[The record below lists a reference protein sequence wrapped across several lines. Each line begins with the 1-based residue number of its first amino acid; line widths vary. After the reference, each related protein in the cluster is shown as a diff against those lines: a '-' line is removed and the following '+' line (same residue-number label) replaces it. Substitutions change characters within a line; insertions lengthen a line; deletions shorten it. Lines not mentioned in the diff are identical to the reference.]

1 MKKHLFTRVLSVLL
15 TIVLCVGN
23 IGPTIA
29 VAAEPEGKLT
39 FEKVENSGIALETQ
53 LEEAE
58 DIEEKPDYEDT
69 DVVRVSIILKKEST
83 LEAGYSTQGIGE
95 NKLAMAYR
103 DGLKT
108 EQAAVTARIER
119 AVGAELDVVWN
130 LTLAANII
138 SANVQYGQMEDIRAV
153 SGVRD
158 VVLETL
164 YEPCEVEEREEYQPN
179 MATSPEQIG
188 TFAAYAAGYT
198 GAGTRIAIV
207 DTGLDLNHISFSAAG
222 FQYSLAL
229 QAGRADMS
237 VEDYIRQLDLLDA
250 EEIQAHLDQL
260 NAKEYAAGI
269 TADGLYQNT
278 KVPFGYNYVDR
289 SETNLGH
296 DQDMEGEHGSHVA
309 GIAASNAYIP
319 NGDGTFST
327 ALDSVLV
334 QGVAPDAQLFV
345 MKVFGQNG
353 GAYDSDYMAAIE
365 DAIVL
370 GADSVNLSL
379 GSSAPGFTRSEA
391 YQEVMDRLTE
401 SDTVVAIAAGNAGHW
416 VDNGFH
422 GMKGY
427 LYAED
432 VDMYTAGSPGAYTN
446 ALTVASVDNA
456 GVTGGYISVDDN
468 PIFYSETAYNN
479 LPLSTL
485 AGEHEYVFIDS
496 YGSGFDFAI
505 IADAV
510 AGKIAICSRGTT
522 SFSAKAVA
530 AVAHGAIATIVYNN
544 EPGVINMDLSDYQY
558 TAPCVSITQEDGARI
573 RSASTPVTGANG
585 KVRYYTG
592 KITIGAGA
600 TSAASE
606 LEYYTMSDFSS
617 WGVPGDLSLKPE
629 ITAPGG
635 NIYSVHGLH
644 LTASGMQGGSD
655 QYEKMSGTS
664 MAAPQVAGMSALVS
678 QYIRENKLDEK
689 TGLSVRA
696 LTQSLLMSTAEPLLE
711 EQGDGEGYYS
721 VMKQGAGLG
730 NVGKAMAAGSYILM
744 HADATDSYAD
754 GKVKVELGDDPDR
767 TGQYTFGFTLH
778 NLTDLE
784 QKYSLYADLF
794 TQGWFEENGYAYM
807 DTWTDALNADVSW
820 TVNGEV
826 LVPETGMEEMDFNG
840 DELVNGED
848 AQALLDYITGIRE
861 EITNAEAADLDGN
874 GSVTSYDAYQFLR
887 GLNSGVLTLPAG
899 GKTEVEVTVTLT
911 QAQKEALEERFVS
924 GAYVEGF
931 VFAQQL
937 PTAEGVE
944 GTVHSI
950 PVLGF
955 YGNWSDPSMFDKGT
969 YIDRLYGNDVPTYFP
984 KGTEQ
989 ISTSNNLILK
999 YAGDQTAYQYAV
1011 NPYCVEE
1018 SYPKGREAIS
1028 SSTTIYQ
1035 QNQALIRSAAVIT
1048 TVITNQDEEC
1058 LYMGPVYNQ
1067 WTKGF
1072 SYVNS
1077 NMWYNTNYGFIMNK
1091 RASTL
1096 DVQEGDE
1103 ITISCVAIPELYE
1116 TEGNIDAAQL
1126 RSLMDSGVLG
1136 SGVYLSTTMQV
1147 DNTAPQVLNVYK
1159 DLNTGN
1165 LIVETSDNNYVASVQ
1180 VKSTRGKLYASAT
1193 PEQTEAGQK
1202 TYTTLD
1208 LSGVTVGSE
1217 CYVLVGDYAKNE
1229 TAYLVQYAG
1238 EAEDFTGQMY
1248 GYTRGSMRG
1257 ESQRWMEIEPETVW
1271 YGDTSAYGG
1280 TANLDQMDLIVTAA
1294 EYANGYVFMA
1304 AEDGYLY
1311 VAPHDAWSE
1320 TKHVSYY
1327 ANTTAEILDM
1337 AYNYA
1342 DNTLYALG
1350 ANSTIY
1356 SVDQISGKLQRVAI
1370 VSVTCPNM
1378 TDPRGLK
1385 LTGMTIDDNGTF
1397 YVINHNSGTCYL
1409 YKFTLDQIVGGS
1421 FITGLAPINNTA
1433 DGSTGYFGYY
1443 GCLAWDHDKDI
1454 LYMTSGVVPNNNTTS
1469 FLVQLD
1475 TETGKGTK
1483 VNTTYVDNPA
1493 YNPATCGSLLN
1504 DVVVGLYI
1512 VPSSTGSIPAS
1523 TEAMGVALDQTEV
1536 QCLRGATFTLTHWCY
1551 PWNLTNTAVTWISS
1565 DETVATVADGV
1576 VTTVGVGTATITAT
1590 TVAKPNF
1597 SATCEVTVE
1606 RLPNTKVSALIYNE
1620 DGDACWSEFETD
1632 NLSAWKP
1639 VSGKT
1644 NAYIGGT
1651 FNDRMLYAHDGS
1663 HLYGVDADTFAVT
1676 DYGQIDTKWQWSDAA
1691 GAPAD
1696 EDRFGFVLGICNAG
1710 TYLEMLEPGKNTVSY
1725 FDLSSLFDEDPMATI
1740 AFAGSSAAESGDRC
1754 YYILTESGD
1763 LWYFTI
1769 RNSSGQYV
1777 VNYKKLGTT
1786 GLSLTGVSTVTGG
1799 MYASMAYDP
1808 ATGYLLLSRCLQGET
1823 SELIAIDPETLL
1835 WAKLGDFGQGI
1846 RPVVSLYQY
1855 ERITE
1860 LTVFLSQAEA
1870 QVWEEDSVALTAQVL
1885 PSSYQDQV
1893 TWSTSDASVATVDEN
1908 GIVTGIQGGTAT
1920 ITATSVDG
1928 NDEGTHATASCT
1940 VTVKSLGDLT
1950 GKVNAQVVT
1959 EDGAKWVTIDTAART
1974 FTVNGDAA
1982 TAFSGSGAHEG
1993 KLYGTYDADVTNLET
2008 VCNIYEIDPDNNYEE
2023 SVINSCLDYYI
2034 PVDLTPAPNTTVTL
2048 TDNDGNQVTK
2058 EAFGMPVYT
2067 TAFYFISFMD
2077 SHWGIRYPGIG
2088 WSLSS
2093 PYENPGAIAY
2103 TGDSTVNYEGETLPS
2118 KAFYILG
2125 KGGTLYRFHMW
2136 AYYNAACADGVDYL
2150 MSLPVTVGNIGVEFA
2165 NQRNMTMTYLKDGT
2179 SEGLIVGYTGEKG
2192 AELYYIDLTGDEPD
2206 CVKIGRIPGASAIS
2220 GLYTDTDLNQT
2231 ASVPEYSED
2240 DGVLASS
2247 EIPFSQSRTEPLTA
2261 TEFSDTAPQAA
2272 GGLNALARAYTPAAR
2287 PTSTGEVSDGEET
2300 VAVTVTA
2307 KDASGQDVAS
2317 ANGLITVT
2325 YDASAMTLRR
2335 IAVSADYH
2343 SVVESNGS
2351 VTFAYAGVEPIA
2363 IGKAIATL
2371 EFQANRT
2378 GDTEVTIQHQQVNDL
2393 TPAYSETVPIDFA
2406 HPNTELRDA
2415 KEATCTED
2423 GYTGDV
2429 YCTDCGLLLQKGEVI
2444 PAKGHTEKTE
2454 GMIEATCTEAGFTG
2468 NTICTTCG
2476 LLIKT
2481 GEVIQP
2487 KGHTLEVRNAKEPT
2501 CTEAG
2506 YTGDHYC
2513 ISCDKVIAKGDILDA
2528 LGHDWSQWEQTKAP
2542 SCTEAGEETRACAR
2556 CQLKQTRAT
2565 EVLQCPSQDFED
2577 LDPTAWYHESVDF
2590 ALNHGLMIG
2599 MSDTVFSPN
2608 STLTRAQF
2616 ICILYR
2622 IAGSPEA
2629 ETADLPFFDVP
2640 ADAWYR
2646 KEVAWAYQNS
2656 IVLGTSKTTFTPN
2669 AGISREQMV
2678 VFLFRYAQFCSMD
2691 ATCEG
2696 NLEAFDDANKVSAY
2710 AKDAMVW
2717 AVQHGIILGDQ
2728 GSLNPTGTSKR
2739 VDAAAVAMRYLV
2751 NIVK

>member
-635 NIYSVHGLH
+635 NIYSVHGLN

-874 GSVTSYDAYQFLR
+874 GSVTSYDAYLFLR

-955 YGNWSDPSMFDKGT
+955 YGNWSDPSMFEKGT
-969 YIDRLYGNDVPTYFP
+969 YIDSLYGNSVPTYYHEENP
-984 KGTEQ
+984 NYVG
-989 ISTSNNLILK
+989 LK
-999 YAGDQTAYQYAV
+999 YAGDRVEYKYAV

-1018 SYPKGREAIS
+1018 AYPEGRAAIS
-1028 SSTTIYQ
+1028 SETTIFRQ
-1035 QNQALIRSAAVIT
+1035 SWSLIRNAAAIT
-1048 TVITNQDEEC
+1048 TVITNQDGEC
-1058 LYMGPVYNQ
+1058 LYMCPVYNQ
-1067 WTKGF
+1067 DSKGYSPLAGSF
-1072 SYVNS
+1072 FEVRSGGGVNKKVS
-1077 NMWYNTNYGFIMNK
+1077 AF
-1091 RASTL
+1091 

-1103 ITISCVAIPELYE
+1103 ITISCVAVPELYE

-1217 CYVLVGDYAKNE
+1217 CYVVVGDYAKNE

-1238 EAEDFTGQMY
+1238 EAEDFAGQMY

-1257 ESQRWMEIEPETVW
+1257 ESRRWMEIDPETVW

-1320 TKHVSYY
+1320 AKHVSYY

-1356 SVDQISGKLQRVAI
+1356 SVDQISGQLQRVAI

-1493 YNPATCGSLLN
+1493 YNPATCGSMLN

-1523 TEAMGVALDQTEV
+1523 TEAMGVSLDQTEV

-1551 PWNLTNTAVTWISS
+1551 PWNLTNTAVTWTSS

-1676 DYGQIDTKWQWSDAA
+1676 DYGQIDTRWQWSDAA

-1696 EDRFGFVLGICNAG
+1696 EDRFGLVLGICNAG
-1710 TYLEMLEPGKNTVSY
+1710 TYLEMLEPGEGTVSY
-1725 FDLSSLFDEDPMATI
+1725 FDLSSLFGENPMATI
-1740 AFAGSSAAESGDRC
+1740 AFAGSSAASFYDC
-1754 YYILTESGD
+1754 YYYILTEDGD
-1763 LWYFTI
+1763 LWYLCLRTAGGEYRVF
-1769 RNSSGQYV
+1769 
-1777 VNYKKLGTT
+1777 YKELGSV
-1786 GLSLTGVSTVTGG
+1786 GLNLAGVSTVTGG
-1799 MYASMAYDP
+1799 MYASMTYDP
-1808 ATGYLLLSRCLQGET
+1808 ATGYLLLSHCLQAET

-1835 WAKLGDFGQGI
+1835 WAKLGDFGQGVQ
-1846 RPVVSLYQY
+1846 PVVALYQY

-1940 VTVKSLGDLT
+1940 VTVKSLGDLS

-1959 EDGAKWVTIDTAART
+1959 EDGAKWVTIDTASRAA
-1974 FTVNGDAA
+1974 TVNGDAG
-1982 TAFSGSGAHEG
+1982 TAFTAAGAHEG
-1993 KLYGTYDADVTNLET
+1993 KLYGTDNNDPFTADNLYSI
-2008 VCNIYEIDPDNNYEE
+2008 CNIYETDPDQ
-2023 SVINSCLDYYI
+2023 DYQETMLYHCYQQYV
-2034 PVDLTPAPNTTVTL
+2034 PVDLTTAPKTTVTL
-2048 TDNDGNQVTK
+2048 IDDDGNQVTR
-2058 EAFGMPVYT
+2058 ETFGMPLYT
-2067 TAFYFISFMD
+2067 NWSTLVTFMD
-2077 SHWGIRYPGIG
+2077 PNWGMKDRATG
-2088 WSLSS
+2088 WNWRLYGS
-2093 PYENPGAIAY
+2093 YEVQCAIAY
-2103 TGDSTVNYEGETLPS
+2103 AGDSTINYEGETLPS
-2118 KAFYILG
+2118 KVFYALG
-2125 KGGTLYRFHMW
+2125 VGGTLYRFHMW
-2136 AYYNAACADGVDYL
+2136 AYYNAERPDGVDYRL
-2150 MSLPVTVGNIGVEFA
+2150 ALPVAVGNIDMEFTV
-2165 NQRNMTMTYLKDGT
+2165 RNVTMTYIRDET
-2179 SEGLIVGYTGEKG
+2179 NEGLVLGYTNENG

-2247 EIPFSQSRTEPLTA
+2247 EIPFSQGRTEPLTA
-2261 TEFSDTAPQAA
+2261 TELSDTAPQAA

-2325 YDASAMTLRR
+2325 YDASAMTLKR

-2378 GDTEVTIQHQQVNDL
+2378 GDTEVTIRHQQVNDL